1 MNALHRPCL
10 AMGFSLAAIV
20 GGLGFAPPAP
30 GGDDKLD
37 TALTT
42 AEIDRLLGEKW
53 AAAGLTPSAPAADE
67 DFLRRVT
74 LDLTGTIPSLEETEA
89 FLGDQN
95 PEKRPALVERLLA
108 SAAFADHWAAVLEKV
123 FTGRAK
129 AKYMDRASFRAFFRD
144 RLAESAGYDRIVR
157 EMLTATG
164 DSREVGATNYL
175 VRYEA
180 KPADVAGHT
189 SKSLFGIQIQCAQC
203 HNHPYERWTTEDF
216 KGFAAFFGQTRPEP
230 VREPNP
236 RDPKDM
242 RVVSF
247 RIEEGL
253 GEKFDRF
260 RKLDKANPRAA
271 SKLMEKAMEKP
282 EIKERLLYAIAQ
294 PRYLGTATPVSLDGR
309 TRRQAFADW
318 ATSGTNPY
326 FARATVNRVWG
337 AFFGRGIVHPVED
350 MGPRHPASHPELLD
364 RLARD
369 FVQHGFDLR
378 HTMRL
383 LVSTKAYGI
392 SSAPSENNEGD
403 DKLFSR
409 ALVRSLSPEQ
419 IFASVFQATELE
431 ERQDARMMRGA
442 FLDRVK
448 KNVLQSF
455 VQTFDDDEM
464 MEEDTFEGTIPQA
477 LMMLNG
483 QVITRGVE
491 PKPGTTLNRILTGGG
506 DAARKIE
513 RIFLATLVR
522 KPTAAETERCR
533 KYLEEDPQ
541 SKMEA
546 FKDIVWSLINTTE
559 FIVNR

>member
-1 MNALHRPCL
+1 MSGLHRSSL
-10 AMGFSLAAIV
+10 VLGFGLAAVV
-20 GGLGFAPPAP
+20 GGLGFAPSAP

-37 TALTT
+37 PALTP
-42 AEIDRLLGEKW
+42 AEIDRLLAEKW
-53 AAAGLTPSAPAADE
+53 TAAGLTPSAQAGDE

-89 FLGDQN
+89 FIADKN
-95 PEKRPALVERLLA
+95 PEKRTALVERLLA

-123 FTGRAK
+123 FTGRAR
-129 AKYMDRASFRAFFRD
+129 AKYMDRPSFRAFFRD
-144 RLAESAGYDRIVR
+144 RLAEGAGYDRIVR

-203 HNHPYERWTTEDF
+203 HNHPYEKWTTEDF

-230 VREPNP
+230 VKEPNP

-247 RIEEGL
+247 RIEDGL
-253 GEKFDRF
+253 GDKFDRF
-260 RKLDKANPRAA
+260 KKLDKANPKAA
-271 SKLMEKAMEKP
+271 SRMMEKAMEKP
-282 EIKERLLYAIAQ
+282 EIKERLMYAIAQ

-326 FARATVNRVWG
+326 FAKAAVNRIWG

-350 MGPRHPASHPELLD
+350 MGPRHPASHPDLLD

-369 FVQHGFDLR
+369 FVQHGYDLR

-383 LVSTKAYGI
+383 LVSTKTYGL

-409 ALVRSLSPEQ
+409 ALVRSLAPEQ
-419 IFASVFQATELE
+419 VFASVFQATELDKRE
-431 ERQDARMMRGA
+431 DVRRARGLYLMQAGKA
-442 FLDRVK
+442 LAQFI
-448 KNVLQSF
+448 
-455 VQTFDDDEM
+455 QTFDDDEM
-464 MEEDTFEGTIPQA
+464 MEEENFEGTIPQA
-477 LMMLNG
+477 LLMLNG
-483 QVITRGVE
+483 KLVTESVA
-491 PKPGTTLNRILTGGG
+491 PKEGTNLHTILTGPG

-522 KPTAAETERCR
+522 KPTAAELERCR
-533 KYLEEDPQ
+533 KYVEDDPQ
-541 SKMEA
+541 AKIEA
-546 FKDIVWSLINTTE
+546 FKDITWSLINTTE